1 MGATCPLSYGVAYE
15 NTSFLATAL
24 AAYGYVCCDGLQV
37 CKSNQQKSTYFMTNT
52 ETAPNLPEN
61 PVLIKISSG
70 FAKWDEAK
78 QAIQLVED
86 PQQST
91 VFPQDVAQKVVE
103 ALKANGVEEQI
114 ELVPVS
120 LNAEE
125 GQN

>member
-1 MGATCPLSYGVAYE
+1 
-15 NTSFLATAL
+15 
-24 AAYGYVCCDGLQV
+24 
-37 CKSNQQKSTYFMTNT
+37 MTNT